1 MLSACHRKRCIYY
14 DYKANEWVYDLDK
27 LFDEFQG
34 EQNYDVL
41 DTNFI
46 TRRLGELPDASKCLL
61 GWAALLGVSFSFE
74 LICHLLSGDCQDT
87 CGESSGEQ
95 IHRSYSQQEA
105 VAGLQAAI
113 QALVLVPSD
122 NEDRFKF
129 VHDRYIQ
136 AAEQLKICDVRRM
149 HFTIA
154 QVLMKYYP
162 EAKSKETVASHI
174 CESVDIVRAK
184 VSVRRPYRDLLLACA
199 KMSTE
204 RGAWPT
210 AAKFYTNAVALLQPS
225 PWNDEAEDTS
235 YEETNQ
241 LYLRSSE
248 CFVYMGNHGAANAL
262 LRTIFKFGEFAVR
275 VAYSPLPFVY
285 FGKI

>member
-27 LFDEFQG
+27 LFEEFQG

-46 TRRLGELPDASKCLL
+46 TRRLGELPEASKCLL
-61 GWAALLGVSFSFE
+61 GWAALLGATFSFE
-74 LICHLLSGDCQDT
+74 MICHLLSGEYQDA
-87 CGESSGEQ
+87 CAASSGEHV
-95 IHRSYSQQEA
+95 HRAYSQQEA

-113 QALVLVPSD
+113 QALVLVPCDSD
-122 NEDRFKF
+122 DRFRF

-154 QVLMKYYP
+154 QVLMKYY
-162 EAKSKETVASHI
+162 EESKSKENVASHI
-174 CESVDIVRAK
+174 CESVDIISARVR
-184 VSVRRPYRDLLLACA
+184 VRRPYRELLLVCA
-199 KMSTE
+199 KTSTE

-210 AAKFYTNAVALLQPS
+210 AAKFYTNAVALLQPD

-241 LYLRSSE
+241 LYLRAAE
-248 CFVYMGNHGAANAL
+248 CYLYMGNNGAANAL
-262 LRTIFKFGEFAVR
+262 LSTIFR
-275 VAYSPLPFVY
+275 
-285 FGKI
+285 FGKLENMMTYTPPAALGF